1 MFRAALDGKRLA
13 FDTGGVRGGNELF
26 RDRATGSTWQQST
39 TEAIAGPLQGRR
51 LELYPFL
58 LTTWGEWRREHPAT
72 TVLQPLPG
80 YADRMAQ
87 MNQIIDRGVLASS
100 PPPQGTLSQDDRLPP
115 HTPVLGLE
123 VNGAAMAYPQPALQT
138 ARVVNG
144 TQGGEAVLLVH
155 QADSDTTT
163 AFVRQWRGQTLDF
176 EASNRSATQVE
187 DRQTHS
193 RWNAYGR
200 CISGKLKGA
209 QLAALILEPEY
220 WFAWSEFHP
229 GTGIYSPDRTH

>member
-26 RDRATGSTWQQST
+26 RDRGTGSSWQQST
-39 TEAIAGPLQGRR
+39 TEAIAGPLRGKH

-72 TVLQPLPG
+72 VVLQPLPG
-80 YADRMAQ
+80 YADRVAQ
-87 MNQIIDRGVLASS
+87 MNEVLNRGVAASAAA
-100 PPPQGTLSQDDRLPP
+100 PKGALSLDDRLPP

-123 VNGAAMAYPQPALQT
+123 VNGASMAYPLPALQA

-144 TQGGEAVLLVH
+144 TQGGEAVLIVY
-155 QADSDTTT
+155 QPGSATTT
-163 AFVRQWRGQTLDF
+163 AFAREWQGRKLDF
-176 EASNRSATQVE
+176 QPANASGTELE
-187 DRQTHS
+187 DRETRS
-193 RWNAYGR
+193 RWNAYGVCTAGR
-200 CISGKLKGA
+200 LKGA
-209 QLAALILEPEY
+209 RLATLILEPEF

-229 GTGIYSPDRTH
+229 GTGIYAAKTTN